1 MYKSFRL
8 TKPGVLLI
16 SLLLLITSGYAQT
29 YKSGVVV
36 MTASPA
42 GIAAAIQSAHSG
54 AKTILLDDGAI
65 NTVNISQEE
74 RDHASGVLQDFL
86 KTVEKLHKY
95 PLKSTQP
102 ITAVYAASIFKSWTD
117 TIKNLTVLRN
127 SPVIS
132 LKKSGKGWEIIVAK
146 SVIKTDLL
154 VDASSD
160 RKVVR
165 LAGLKDT
172 PSKLADSVSYAT
184 PLYRTGLVALRQ
196 QQVFPSTLP
205 LKSFLSSANNVVF
218 ASPDPS
224 KLTFASGQAAG
235 SIAAYAAFFNT
246 NTEHLNTRL
255 IQNELLT
262 YRLRLIAFDDV
273 ASADSNNLAFQQIA
287 LTGVIKGKIKDGKFL
302 LMPDSTVSSE
312 EIRLPVKQYYSRS
325 QIWFLDHKSD
335 KLTLDEV
342 LSLIKF
348 SAQRGAELNKEVEK
362 GWKAAFKLPG
372 KFDLQRPVTRRE
384 FCVLFNAYLK
394 PFDVTISPEG
404 VIKR

>member
-1 MYKSFRL
+1 MCKFFRL

-16 SLLLLITSGYAQT
+16 SLLLLFTSGYAQT

-54 AKTILLDDGAI
+54 VKTILLDDGAI
-65 NTVNISQEE
+65 NAVNIPQEE
-74 RDHASGVLQDFL
+74 REHASGVLQDFL
-86 KTVEKLHKY
+86 KTVEKLQKY
-95 PLKSTQP
+95 PLKNTQP
-102 ITAVYAASIFKSWTD
+102 ISAVYAGSIFKSWTD
-117 TIKNLTVLRN
+117 TIKNLTILRN

-132 LKKSGKGWEIIVAK
+132 LKKSGKGWEIILAK
-146 SVIKTDLL
+146 SVIKADLL

-160 RKVVR
+160 RRVVR
-165 LAGLKDT
+165 LAALNDT
-172 PSKLADSVSYAT
+172 PSKWADSVSYANQ
-184 PLYRTGLVALRQ
+184 LYRTGIAALSQR
-196 QQVFPSTLP
+196 QVFPSTLP
-205 LKSFLSSANNVVF
+205 LKSFLSSSNNLVF
-218 ASPDPS
+218 ASPDPN

-235 SIAAYAAFFNT
+235 SIAAYSAFFNT
-246 NTEHLNTRL
+246 NTEHLNIRL

-262 YRLRLIAFDDV
+262 YRLRLISFDDV
-273 ASADSNNLAFQQIA
+273 SYVDSNSLAFQQIA
-287 LTGVIKGKIKDGKFL
+287 LTGVIKGKVKDGKFL

-372 KFDLQRPVTRRE
+372 KFDLQKTVTRRE
-384 FCVLFNAYLK
+384 FCVLLNAYLK
-394 PFDVTISPEG
+394 PFDVTISTEG